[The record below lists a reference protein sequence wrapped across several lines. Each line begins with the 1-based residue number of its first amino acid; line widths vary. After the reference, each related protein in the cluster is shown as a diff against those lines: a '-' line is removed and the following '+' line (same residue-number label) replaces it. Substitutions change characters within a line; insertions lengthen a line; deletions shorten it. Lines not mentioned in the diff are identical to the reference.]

1 MGRKYGLAIL
11 FLLAT
16 VFCFGQK
23 NTNKSHY
30 KVIDPAFI
38 ASIKPNFN
46 TPPFSYDK
54 KIMNEKCPVIF
65 TELVGRIVDFFYVSP
80 PPKPDLMLYY
90 FYVLK

>member
-1 MGRKYGLAIL
+1 MIRKYGITIL
-11 FLLAT
+11 FLLIT

-23 NTNKSHY
+23 KINRSHS
-30 KVIDPAFI
+30 KVIDPALI

-54 KIMNEKCPVIF
+54 TIMNEKCPVIF
-65 TELVGRIVDFFYVSP
+65 TELIGRIVDFFYIPP
-80 PPKPDLMLYY
+80 PPKPDLTLYY